1 MTYFGCFFWTLTKNE
16 LILHS
21 RGINFPPRPKT
32 MAKGTAMGLWKGKKG
47 SSVFYRIANS
57 NSAQKQGI
65 RERAYEIANP
75 RTTSQ
80 AGQRMK
86 LLPAQRVYGVL
97 KPIISR
103 GWQGVKYGVESKQE
117 FLKCALKLTTGYPFL
132 EKNSSVTVP
141 GAYQI
146 SKGTLQQVITQP
158 SSEGDAY
165 KHDTS
170 LKITLTGSEA
180 TMGDIYRSLLN
191 SNPYLQNGDQ
201 LTFVAC
207 YQTDNDEIVWDYFSA
222 IIDVDN
228 PAEPDGYEHFSSNS
242 VYNVYW
248 APDSTPAD
256 RILVETK
263 EKFMLASAIIISR
276 LSDGQ
281 YLRSTSVLTVN
292 ESAGGMTNYFNG
304 AAFRRARNSYM
315 NPTRTQSTD
324 WPIEPEIPENSYIS
338 DYALSGLT
346 GAKASA
352 NGIVVKVTRN
362 EETDALTGVFVTTYL
377 GGDALVKKSDGTAV
391 TYEATS
397 GGETQILPITPAD
410 QADLANL
417 PTIPYE

>member
-1 MTYFGCFFWTLTKNE
+1 MTYFGRFFWRLSKNE
-16 LILHS
+16 LFLHS
-21 RGINFPPRPKT
+21 RGINFPPRSIT
-32 MAKGTAMGLWKGKKG
+32 MAKGSAMGLWKGKKG

-57 NSAQKQGI
+57 NSQQKQGI
-65 RERAYEIANP
+65 RERAYEISNP

-97 KPIISR
+97 NPVISR

-117 FLKCALKLTTGYPFL
+117 FLKRALKLTTGYPFL
-132 EKNSSVTVP
+132 EKDSSVVIP

-146 SKGTLQQVITQP
+146 SYGTLQQVFTQP
-158 SSEGDAY
+158 SEDPD
-165 KHDTS
+165 KHTTS
-170 LKITLTGSEA
+170 LKVQLTEA
-180 TMGDIYRSLLN
+180 ETTMGEIFTGLLKG
-191 SNPYLQNGDQ
+191 SPYLRNGDQ
-201 LTFVAC
+201 ITMVGC
-207 YQTDNDEIVWDYFSA
+207 SQTSEGEIIWSYFSF
-222 IIDVDN
+222 IID
-228 PAEPDGYEHFSSNS
+228 ENS
-242 VYNVYW
+242 TIDPSQMPNFEASGNNLPLLW
-248 APDSTPAD
+248 GITQNNIFIRTGNAF
-256 RILVETK
+256 L
-263 EKFMLASAIIISR
+263 LASAIIVSR
-276 LSDGQ
+276 LDGED
-281 YLRSTSVLTVN
+281 YKRSTSVLAIN
-292 ESAGGMTNYFNG
+292 DGAGSMTDYFNG
-304 AAFRRARNSYM
+304 AAYRRARNSYM
-315 NPTRTQSTD
+315 NPTRAQSTD
-324 WPIEPEIPENSYIS
+324 WPVEPELPDNSYIS

-391 TYEATS
+391 TYETTS

>member
-57 NSAQKQGI
+57 NSSQKQGI

-117 FLKCALKLTTGYPFL
+117 FLKRALKLTTGYPYL
-132 EKNSSVTVP
+132 EKDSSEIIPGTYQITKGTIQEVTTKATEDPDAHATSLAGFSTTGQETFGVISTKIIENNPWLKDGDQITIVGCSRDSEAPYNCIWAFRSVILDVNSSETW
-141 GAYQI
+141 I
-146 SKGTLQQVITQP
+146 
-158 SSEGDAY
+158 D
-165 KHDTS
+165 
-170 LKITLTGSEA
+170 
-180 TMGDIYRSLLN
+180 MDI
-191 SNPYLQNGDQ
+191 
-201 LTFVAC
+201 
-207 YQTDNDEIVWDYFSA
+207 FSA
-222 IIDVDN
+222 NDISINLDIGNNVI
-228 PAEPDGYEHFSSNS
+228 ALSTSF
-242 VYNVYW
+242 YN
-248 APDSTPAD
+248 
-256 RILVETK
+256 RLC
-263 EKFMLASAIIISR
+263 ASAVIISR
-276 LSDGQ
+276 LEDGQ
-281 YLRSTSVLTVN
+281 YQRSSSVIYVN
-292 ESAGGMTNYFNG
+292 EETLSEYFGGTAY
-304 AAFRRARNSYM
+304 RRARNSYM
-315 NPTRTQSTD
+315 NPTRVQSTD
-324 WPIEPEIPENSYIS
+324 WPIEPELPENSYIS

>member
-1 MTYFGCFFWTLTKNE
+1 MTDFGCFFWTLTKNE
-16 LILHS
+16 LLLHT

-32 MAKGTAMGLWKGKKG
+32 MAKGSAMGLWRGKKG

-57 NSAQKQGI
+57 NNNMKQGI

-86 LLPAQRVYGVL
+86 LLPAQRVYGIL

-117 FLKCALKLTTGYPFL
+117 FLKRALKLTTGYPFL
-132 EKNSSVTVP
+132 EKDSSVTVP

-158 SSEGDAY
+158 SIEGDPNLHETSIKLTNASATTIGGLAEQLISDNAY
-165 KHDTS
+165 
-170 LKITLTGSEA
+170 LK
-180 TMGDIYRSLLN
+180 D
-191 SNPYLQNGDQ
+191 GDQ

-207 YQTDNDEIVWDYFSA
+207 LQKDNEIMWEYISLTLDTSNTETLASWGHWENLTTLFLT
-222 IIDVDN
+222 N
-228 PAEPDGYEHFSSNS
+228 NSSNLEITT
-242 VYNVYW
+242 NQ
-248 APDSTPAD
+248 T
-256 RILVETK
+256 
-263 EKFMLASAIIISR
+263 FMLASAVIISR
-276 LSDGQ
+276 LSDGE

-292 ESAGGMTNYFNG
+292 EDAGSMPNYLGG
-304 AAFRRARNSYM
+304 AAYRRARNSYM
-315 NPTRTQSTD
+315 NPMRTQTTD
-324 WPIEPEIPENSYIS
+324 WPVEPELPDNSYIS

-362 EETDALTGVFVTTYL
+362 EDTDALTGVFVTTYL

>member
-16 LILHS
+16 LLLHT

-47 SSVFYRIANS
+47 SSVFYRIKNS
-57 NSAQKQGI
+57 NSLQKQGI
-65 RERAYEIANP
+65 RERAYDIANP

-86 LLPAQRVYGVL
+86 MLPAQRVYGALAPV
-97 KPIISR
+97 ISR
-103 GWQGVKYGVESKQE
+103 AWQGEEYGVKSKQA
-117 FLKCALKLTTGYPFL
+117 FLKCALKLTTGYPFI
-132 EKNSSVTVP
+132 EKDSSVAIP
-141 GAYQI
+141 GSYQI
-146 SKGTLQQVITQP
+146 SKGTLQQVTTRP
-158 SSEGDAY
+158 SAEGDPNT
-165 KHDTS
+165 HDTS
-170 LKITLTGSEA
+170 LKAAYTGEEE
-180 TMGDIYRSLLN
+180 TMGDIYSGLLAG
-191 SNPYLQNGDQ
+191 SPYLRDGDQ
-201 LTFVAC
+201 ITIVGC
-207 YQTDNDEIVWDYFSA
+207 YQTTNDEILWEYFSF
-222 IIDVDN
+222 IIDSKSTAQIIDI
-228 PAEPDGYEHFSSNS
+228 PHFASSN
-242 VYNVYW
+242 NTLYW
-248 APDSTPAD
+248 NIDTTLGGVIIKTSQT
-256 RILVETK
+256 
-263 EKFMLASAIIISR
+263 FMLASAVIISR
-276 LSDGQ
+276 LSDGA
-281 YLRSTSVLTVN
+281 YLRSTSVLTIN
-292 ESAGGMTNYFNG
+292 DQAGSMQNYFNG
-304 AAFRRARNSYM
+304 VAFRRARNSYM
-315 NPTRTQSTD
+315 NPTRVQSTD
-324 WPIEPEIPENSYIS
+324 WPVEPEIPENSYIS

>member
-16 LILHS
+16 LFLHS

-32 MAKGTAMGLWKGKKG
+32 MAKGSAMGLWRGKKG

-57 NSAQKQGI
+57 NNNMKQGI
-65 RERAYEIANP
+65 RERAYEISNP

-117 FLKCALKLTTGYPFL
+117 YLKNALRMSTGYPFL
-132 EKNSSVTVP
+132 EKDSDVVVP
-141 GAYQI
+141 GNYQI
-146 SKGTLQQVITQP
+146 TKGTLQQITTRLSDDP
-158 SSEGDAY
+158 DV
-165 KHDTS
+165 HITS
-170 LKITLTGSEA
+170 LLGRGLETQTVGGLTKA
-180 TMGDIYRSLLN
+180 IMARS
-191 SNPYLQNGDQ
+191 PYVQSGDQ
-201 LTFVAC
+201 LTLVGCAK
-207 YQTDNDEIVWDYFSA
+207 TSNGELIWGWNSVILDENDTTALDSVS
-222 IIDVDN
+222 IISHDETIWLN
-228 PAEPDGYEHFSSNS
+228 PAPSAGADDALLVQTTHWALVASS
-242 VYNVYW
+242 V
-248 APDSTPAD
+248 
-256 RILVETK
+256 IL
-263 EKFMLASAIIISR
+263 SR
-276 LSDGQ
+276 LGDNGQ
-281 YLRSTSVLTVN
+281 YLRSTAILTVN
-292 ESAGGMTNYFNG
+292 EESLQDYFNG
-304 AAFRRARNSYM
+304 AAYRRARNSYM
-315 NPTRTQSTD
+315 NPTRTQLTD

-346 GAKASA
+346 GAKAVC

-377 GGDALVKKSDGTAV
+377 GGNALVKKSDGTAV

-397 GGETQILPITPAD
+397 QGETQILPITPAD
-410 QADLANL
+410 QSELTNL

>member
-1 MTYFGCFFWTLTKNE
+1 
-16 LILHS
+16 
-21 RGINFPPRPKT
+21 
-32 MAKGTAMGLWKGKKG
+32 MGLWRGKKG

-57 NSAQKQGI
+57 NNNMKQGI

-86 LLPAQRVYGVL
+86 LLPAQRVYGIL

-117 FLKCALKLTTGYPFL
+117 FLKRALKLTTGYPFL
-132 EKNSSVTVP
+132 EKDSSVTVP

-146 SKGTLQQVITQP
+146 SKGTLQQVFTQP
-158 SSEGDAY
+158 SSEGDANV
-165 KHDTS
+165 HDTS
-170 LKITLTGSEA
+170 LNITLSGSQS
-180 TMGDIYRSLLN
+180 TMGDIFTALLN
-191 SNPYLQNGDQ
+191 TNPYLQNGDQ

-207 YQTDNDEIVWDYFSA
+207 YQTNGGEIVWGYFSV
-222 IIDVDN
+222 IIDENSTEDPSN
-228 PAEPDGYEHFSSNS
+228 DPHFSAGSDGRTL
-242 VYNVYW
+242 YW
-248 APDSTPAD
+248 APVGENQD
-256 RILVETK
+256 RIGINTS
-263 EKFMLASAIIISR
+263 EKFMLASAVIISR
-276 LSDGQ
+276 LSDAE
-281 YLRSTSVLTVN
+281 YLRSTSVLAIN
-292 ESAGGMTNYFNG
+292 DSAGGMGDYYSG
-304 AAFRRARNSYM
+304 AAYRRARNSYM
-315 NPTRTQSTD
+315 NPTRTQVTD
-324 WPIEPEIPENSYIS
+324 WPVEPELPDNSYIS

-362 EETDALTGVFVTTYL
+362 EETDALTGVFVTKYL

>member
-1 MTYFGCFFWTLTKNE
+1 MTYFGRFFWTLTKNE

-117 FLKCALKLTTGYPFL
+117 FLKRALKLTTGYPYL
-132 EKNSSVTVP
+132 EKDSDLVVP
-141 GAYQI
+141 GEYQI
-146 SKGTLQQVITQP
+146 SKGTIQQIITKLDP
-158 SSEGDAY
+158 EGDPDI
-165 KHDTS
+165 HLTS
-170 LKITLTGSEA
+170 LKGAQGLPGEETIGSLSA
-180 TMGDIYRSLLN
+180 TILSE
-191 SNPYLQNGDQ
+191 NPMIKEGDQ
-201 LTFVAC
+201 LT
-207 YQTDNDEIVWDYFSA
+207 IVGCSVDSSGSAFNWDWKSI
-222 IIDVDN
+222 IIDTTDTTEFGNSDFVRPGIIYFD
-228 PAEPDGYEHFSSNS
+228 PDPNNQQG
-242 VYNVYW
+242 NVYMLKTSS
-248 APDSTPAD
+248 AV
-256 RILVETK
+256 LV
-263 EKFMLASAIIISR
+263 ASAVIISR
-276 LSDGQ
+276 VEDGE
-281 YLRSTSVLTVN
+281 YYRSTAKLTIN
-292 ESAGGMTNYFNG
+292 SERLDGYFNG
-304 AAFRRARNSYM
+304 AAYRRARNSYM
-315 NPTRTQSTD
+315 NPTRMETTD
-324 WPIEPEIPENSYIS
+324 WPVEPELPENSYIS

-346 GAKASA
+346 GNKAQC
-352 NGIVVKVTRN
+352 NGIVVLVTRN
-362 EETDALTGVFVTTYL
+362 EETDALTGVFVSQYL
-377 GGDALVKKSDGTAV
+377 GGDALVKKDGTTV
-391 TYEATS
+391 TYETGS
-397 GGETQILPITPAD
+397 GGDIEEHAITPAD